1 MIINP
6 FIPGLRPPFFR
17 GLLFT
22 FRKGRI
28 FPTIISHQSL
38 TIQEKSQVL
47 MLAWRS
53 HFYHV
58 LPRRKTS
65 TEEAKLGLKS
75 PLYHLTSKQNK
86 QTFIPH
92 PRNLHTVTTSVTTRT
107 TNRHSRRVRSRK
119 ALTSAPKRPRLSI
132 FLMLSGRAFHNRH
145 AETALRTIVFGTAV
159 APPRGEWLRTGI
171 VFREPDKELAYGLKA
186 PRNGTRGLL
195 SALQAEIIKI
205 LLFEKR
211 VENANSIELFLKPDG
226 ARQLEVL
233 VKAMGEILWRIGEK
247 SKVIMCLPQDLILVP
262 HSVNFF
268 QDSLTEK
275 LHLFEITSL
284 EDLQIFIKRY
294 IHVELAD
301 DVDAPE

>member
-1 MIINP
+1 MSNCRYV
-6 FIPGLRPPFFR
+6 F
-17 GLLFT
+17 
-22 FRKGRI
+22 
-28 FPTIISHQSL
+28 
-38 TIQEKSQVL
+38 
-47 MLAWRS
+47 
-53 HFYHV
+53 
-58 LPRRKTS
+58 
-65 TEEAKLGLKS
+65 
-75 PLYHLTSKQNK
+75 
-86 QTFIPH
+86 
-92 PRNLHTVTTSVTTRT
+92 
-107 TNRHSRRVRSRK
+107 
-119 ALTSAPKRPRLSI
+119 
-132 FLMLSGRAFHNRH
+132 
-145 AETALRTIVFGTAV
+145 ALRTIVFGTAV